1 MAETKRGGVDVFC
14 NAELNSA
21 MGLLKAFEGGVKG
34 ACKKSSATMGPL
46 GSLRCRAV
54 WWRGRWGN
62 REAKSVKK
70 KWPATCEPSGAY
82 NGPGGGLQ

>member
-1 MAETKRGGVDVFC
+1 MGETKRGGVDVFC

-21 MGLLKAFEGGVKG
+21 MGLLKASEGGVKG

-54 WWRGRWGN
+54 WWRGKVGEPGSKER
-62 REAKSVKK
+62 KK
-70 KWPATCEPSGAY
+70 EMARH
-82 NGPGGGLQ
+82 L